1 MHLWVFS
8 NLKND
13 GFPHVLKVHG
23 ADCFFFCRGGSAVT
37 DSSCEL
43 VETKQGSE
51 SRKPLDDLG
60 ESFPELD
67 KFVDS
72 YQYYEGDRNILSGPG
87 RFFTC

>member
-1 MHLWVFS
+1 MQL
-8 NLKND
+8 
-13 GFPHVLKVHG
+13 
-23 ADCFFFCRGGSAVT
+23 A

-43 VETKQGSE
+43 VETEKGSE

-72 YQYYEGDRNILSGPG
+72 YQYYAGDKNTYTKRTWLIFHKFNGSL
-87 RFFTC
+87 

>member
-1 MHLWVFS
+1 MEQIVS
-8 NLKND
+8 
-13 GFPHVLKVHG
+13 
-23 ADCFFFCRGGSAVT
+23 FFVGGSAVT

-87 RFFTC
+87 RFFTCWMVAYKKETYHQKVSKSH